1 MKGMRL
7 LLLLISIHTSLTFYG
22 QTLRGQITG
31 TIVDSLTKQ
40 VMPFANVSLQQ
51 KDNKSMINILADR
64 EGNFNFKKVN
74 VNKYNLVVS
83 YIGYK
88 SKFVEINIDS
98 ENLNFDLKRIEISLE
113 NINLNEITIKATKP
127 FIQQEID
134 KVVLNVSGSFMA
146 NVGNALDILKRAPS
160 VRIDEKGDISL
171 KNKNVVIFI
180 DGRRNN
186 VTGESLENVLNSLAS
201 QGIDNIELISNP
213 GAKYDASGAAI
224 INIRTLKM
232 KNLGN
237 AGTFTAGVGMGIL
250 PRYNTGL
257 LFNHKKEKWYF
268 NGNYNY
274 QYTNQYNNDPNRREF
289 KENNIITRI
298 FDDNDHEL
306 RVRRIHFYKG
316 SFDYFVNAKTTVGAI
331 IQGDATSRNRTAEA
345 TSKIGFSIN
354 NPDSVLKSSNNARHT
369 YKNWNTNLNF
379 KHQFD
384 KKGRELVIEADYGN
398 YQTSGV
404 DNVTNQF
411 YKQSSSETY
420 RLPLILNMPIFQKVN
435 IKSIKADYT
444 QPTKS
449 GTLSVGG
456 QLRKAVSEI
465 DFKFEQKLDNTF
477 SIDNK
482 RSFVYNYIEEVNA
495 AYINYDGKHK
505 KFSYQLGVRSE
516 QTKAEGTGNTSTS
529 VVRNYWQL
537 FPSIAVQYPISTKNK
552 FSTSYS
558 QKITRPEFMQM
569 SDILWYQNLY
579 FYKQGNPF
587 LKPVITHTFE
597 LSLLHNQIW
606 NFNLSY
612 TSRKNGLAMIPKQE
626 GDITIYQIQNTQYLS
641 ILMLDVSYTKQITK
655 WWNATL
661 NVQNGVIDNQFNTLG
676 KTRNAAF
683 FGYYF
688 TQNTFSLNKS
698 VKFDISGYYIPV
710 QAIGPYALQPIS
722 KVDMGLQKTINK
734 RAELRLGITDVFDSY
749 KLIYLVS
756 SPNFSG
762 LWGFKPETRFIR
774 LNFSYKFGNNNVKLR
789 DKKIGIEKEI
799 NRLNTNK

>member
-274 QYTNQYNNDPNRREF
+274 QYTNQYNNEPNLREF
-289 KENNIITRI
+289 KENNIITKV
-298 FDDNDHEL
+298 FDDNNHL
-306 RVRRIHFYKG
+306 LTTKSIHFYK
-316 SFDYFVNAKTTVGAI
+316 SSIDYYLSSKTTIGLI
-331 IQGDATSRNRTAEA
+331 LQGDATIRNRTADA
-345 TSKIGFSIN
+345 ISKIGLTAE
-354 NPDSVLKSSNNARHT
+354 NPDSVLKSNNIAKNIF
-369 YKNWNTNLNF
+369 KNWNTNLNF

-384 KKGRELVIEADYGN
+384 EKGRELVIEADYGN

-449 GTLSVGG
+449 GTLSIGG

-465 DFKFEQKLDNTF
+465 DFRFEQKLDNTF

-482 RSFVYNYIEEVNA
+482 RSFAYNYIEDVNA

-529 VVRNYWQL
+529 IARNYWQL
-537 FPSIAVQYPISTKNK
+537 FPSVALQYPISTKNK

-558 QKITRPEFMQM
+558 QKISRPEFIQM

-579 FYKQGNPF
+579 FYKQGSPF
-587 LKPVITHTFE
+587 LKPTIINSFE
-597 LSLLHNQIW
+597 LNLLHNQSW
-606 NFNLSY
+606 NFNLS
-612 TSRKNGLAMIPKQE
+612 TSSKRNNLAMIPKQE
-626 GDITIYQIQNTQYLS
+626 GNITIYQIQNITSSS
-641 ILMLDVSYTKQITK
+641 ISSLAITYTKQVKK
-655 WWNATL
+655 WWNSTITIE
-661 NVQNGVIDNQFNTLG
+661 NGVIESRFNTLG
-676 KTRNAAF
+676 RTRNNTF

-688 TQNTFSLNKS
+688 TQNTLSLNKS
-698 VKFDISGYYIPV
+698 TKFDISGYYIPV

-722 KVDMGLQKTINK
+722 KIDIGFQKTISK
-734 RAELRLGITDVFDSY
+734 QAELRLGITDVLNTY
-749 KLIYLVS
+749 KLIYVVS
-756 SPNFSG
+756 SPQFSG

-774 LNFSYKFGNNNVKLR
+774 VNFSYKFGNTNVKTK

-799 NRLNTNK
+799 NRLNTN